1 MRKYGKAHVVQ
12 DDEQKEKKENEQHNK
27 KRNQETKVRDSMN
40 SEREE
45 QSIKPQERDQ
55 LKRLRWHKTFNLS
68 NVFSLFSKERRF
80 CSNHTIHIKHLG
92 TKFQM
97 SELCFPSH

>member
-27 KRNQETKVRDSMN
+27 KRNQETKLRDSMN

-45 QSIKPQERDQ
+45 Q
-55 LKRLRWHKTFNLS
+55 LAKTPTTRPLEKIM
-68 NVFSLFSKERRF
+68 LA
-80 CSNHTIHIKHLG
+80 
-92 TKFQM
+92 
-97 SELCFPSH
+97 